1 MCGVEQENITAG
13 PETPITEQV
22 SSVSQ
27 REERLADAER
37 LIVCGGDPRVGLEI
51 ERIAHV
57 LEQSEFV
64 RCECL
69 RRADRRFRGVA
80 VHRVYG
86 KMITAGQQ
94 RENSFDSLEIFAKR
108 PPGDFDLY
116 MREPVIEE
124 LANFIIASG
133 YACGRKL
140 IPPPGINRH
149 GPPGGGFSDEL
160 AEKWVKRFFRD
171 LGGRVP
177 ERHVQGS
184 NRDTTLAV
192 TAGFLALHH
201 TVPGSKWVEGVA

>member
-13 PETPITEQV
+13 RETPITGQV
-22 SSVSQ
+22 SGVSQ
-27 REERLADAER
+27 REARLADAER

-57 LEQSEFV
+57 LEPSEFV

-108 PPGDFDLY
+108 PPGDFDVYSLVPL
-116 MREPVIEE
+116 RGKWENSLLGPGV
-124 LANFIIASG
+124 ASG
-133 YACGRKL
+133 RK
-140 IPPPGINRH
+140 
-149 GPPGGGFSDEL
+149 
-160 AEKWVKRFFRD
+160 
-171 LGGRVP
+171 
-177 ERHVQGS
+177 
-184 NRDTTLAV
+184 
-192 TAGFLALHH
+192 
-201 TVPGSKWVEGVA
+201 